1 MKQLIFFIPLLFG
14 LWQCEST
21 KTSVRPKQFSYK
33 QRIVND
39 GKVFN
44 STLEV
49 LPGKA
54 VEWKKDGTGKWY
66 PHIIDGKGTVVKIQK
81 DMNLEKPLP
90 DSGVAYMLYFELPEK
105 IVSHTY
111 KDAELKKIKAFTG
124 FMAFHPES
132 GYRPATKGSI
142 RVKVNRKKQSVI
154 LDVQLKGKDAE
165 KLNGSYTIGF
175 ETGN

>member
-1 MKQLIFFIPLLFG
+1 MKQLVLFLPLLFG
-14 LWQCEST
+14 LWQCQST
-21 KTSVRPKQFSYK
+21 KTTVRPKQFSYT

-39 GKVFN
+39 GKVFR
-44 STLEV
+44 SILEV

-90 DSGVAYMLYFELPEK
+90 DSGVSYMLYFELPEK
-105 IVSHTY
+105 IVPHTY
-111 KDAELKKIKAFTG
+111 TDAELKKIKAYTG

-142 RVKVNRKKQSVI
+142 RVKVNEKKQRVV
-154 LDVQLKGKDAE
+154 LDIQLTGKDTNM
-165 KLNGSYTIGF
+165 LNGTYLIGF